1 MTFEALRLR
10 VHNSTVPPKASAEL
24 YFLNTV
30 MHKNDSLFDGIGTPD
45 WRLTLCLLFSWLC
58 VAIILINGIKSSGKA
73 SYFLAIFPYV
83 IILIL
88 LVHACTLKGAF
99 NGILYFLTPQWDKLL
114 VPTVKL
120 PCTAAAV
127 GG

>member
-1 MTFEALRLR
+1 
-10 VHNSTVPPKASAEL
+10 
-24 YFLNTV
+24 

-58 VAIILINGIKSSGKA
+58 VAIILIKGIKSSGKA

-99 NGILYFLTPQWDKLL
+99 NGILYFLTPQWDQLL
-114 VPTVKL
+114 NVTVS
-120 PCTAAAV
+120 CTHSAA
-127 GG
+127 GGANAPECRRNLVTRVFVFRCGTKP